1 MTKICIIIPALNE
14 EKTIGSVIKLSSNY
28 GNTLVINDASNDGT
42 KKIAIKNGAT
52 VLNNRSTLGYDESI
66 LKGIKYA
73 LKKKYDYILTIDADG
88 QHPIELIPKF
98 IKFIE
103 QDYYKI
109 IVGNRKKFPR
119 ISETLF
125 NTYSKY
131 FHSIPDSLCGMKF
144 YSTEVFTFLNKK
156 KFLNSIGTYFLIEAS
171 RRKVPIKT
179 ININIK
185 KRKYSNSKMGFSL
198 FANLK
203 ILKAMFITIIHDIK
217 YNLLNIK

>member
-14 EKTIGSVIKLSSNY
+14 EKTIGNIIKLSSNY

-98 IKFIE
+98 IKYIE
-103 QDYYKI
+103 QNNYKI

-125 NTYSKY
+125 NAYSNY

-156 KFLNSIGTYFLIEAS
+156 KFLNSVGTYFLIEAS

-203 ILKAMFITIIHDIK
+203 ILKAMLITIIHDIK
-217 YNLLNIK
+217 FNLLNIK

>member
-14 EKTIGSVIKLSSNY
+14 EKTIGNVIKLSSNY
-28 GNTLVINDASNDGT
+28 GNILVINDASNDGT

-52 VLNNRSTLGYDESI
+52 VLSNRSTLGYDQSI

-98 IKFIE
+98 IKYIE
-103 QDYYKI
+103 KGYYKI

-119 ISETLF
+119 FSEMLF
-125 NTYSKY
+125 NTYSNF

-144 YSTEVFTFLNKK
+144 YSTEVFAFLNKK
-156 KFLNSIGTYFLIEAS
+156 RFLNSIGTYFLIEAS

-179 ININIK
+179 INIDIK
-185 KRKYSNSKMGFSL
+185 KRKYSNSKMGFSF
-198 FANLK
+198 FANFK
-203 ILKAMFITIIHDIK
+203 ILKAMLITIIHDIK
-217 YNLLNIK
+217 YNLLHIK

>member
-14 EKTIGSVIKLSSNY
+14 EKTIGNIIKLSSNY

-98 IKFIE
+98 IIDFVDIKSII
-103 QDYYKI
+103 KI
-109 IVGNRKKFPR
+109 
-119 ISETLF
+119 ETLHF
-125 NTYSKY
+125 S
-131 FHSIPDSLCGMKF
+131 FPVSSLC
-144 YSTEVFTFLNKK
+144 
-156 KFLNSIGTYFLIEAS
+156 A
-171 RRKVPIKT
+171 
-179 ININIK
+179 
-185 KRKYSNSKMGFSL
+185 
-198 FANLK
+198 
-203 ILKAMFITIIHDIK
+203 
-217 YNLLNIK
+217 